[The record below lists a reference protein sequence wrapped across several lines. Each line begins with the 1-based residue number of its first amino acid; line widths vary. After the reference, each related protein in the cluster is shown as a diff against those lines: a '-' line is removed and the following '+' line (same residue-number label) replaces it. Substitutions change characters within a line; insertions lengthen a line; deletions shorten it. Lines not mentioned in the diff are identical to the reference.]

1 MSVWSVLAAAVLL
14 LQVLPLMV
22 QLVEILLL
30 ELVQHL
36 VVVVEQQ
43 MITEGLVVLPHFLLE
58 LQV

>member
-1 MSVWSVLAAAVLL
+1 MLL
-14 LQVLPLMV
+14 PQDLPLMV

-43 MITEGLVVLPHFLLE
+43 MITEELVVLPHFLLE